1 MYILF
6 EIKHF
11 QAEKCMNSAKLRILG
26 GKVHESDQFTHFW
39 AKKRV
44 NPAKSL
50 RISNIFLH
58 RRVCS
63 VCVVL
68 QVGWKVMG

>member
-1 MYILF
+1 MFSLFQFRIMYILF

-11 QAEKCMNSAKLRILG
+11 QAEKCMNSAKLCISG
-26 GKVHESDQFTHFW
+26 GKVYESDQFTHFW

-50 RISNIFLH
+50 RMPDFFYADVSAA
-58 RRVCS
+58 S
-63 VCVVL
+63 A
-68 QVGWKVMG
+68 